1 VSWKQSWA
9 ENEGI
14 MKIVAAVDGS
24 EQSDAVV
31 NEIIRRQFPPESEL
45 CVLSVVDP
53 AYPALNSPNV
63 GMDIQ
68 FIDTQ
73 SYDATQ
79 GAAHERARSAVDRA
93 VAMLQATAASR
104 HLAVTAKVLF
114 GAPKDT
120 ILAICGIA
128 CQVFGGN
135 CSPTSD
141 ANRQKC
147 VSSSDRFSSVRL
159 AHSRPN
165 GKTPGTVARQDAGR
179 SAVNRCEPLNSQPS
193 VCRLIAIPPTAR
205 APIAV
210 APKATAPSAK
220 AAYRAARNM
229 ISCVHCLPAL

>member
-120 ILAICGIA
+120 ILEESET
-128 CQVFGGN
+128 FGADLIMVGSHGYGMIERVLLGSVSQSVALHAK
-135 CSPTSD
+135 CS
-141 ANRQKC
+141 
-147 VSSSDRFSSVRL
+147 VEIVR
-159 AHSRPN
+159 R
-165 GKTPGTVARQDAGR
+165 
-179 SAVNRCEPLNSQPS
+179 
-193 VCRLIAIPPTAR
+193 PPTR
-205 APIAV
+205 TG
-210 APKATAPSAK
+210 KSA
-220 AAYRAARNM
+220 
-229 ISCVHCLPAL
+229 